1 MKDIRTQWKAL
12 AAAKEITREDIAAL
26 CLYRTLF
33 KEQQSAEAKT
43 RLHKSFA
50 PIKNEIKLAN
60 GAQPYEALV
69 AALRTIKYSHVAQWL
84 DEEDR
89 VKMLEL
95 AKETLLAGI
104 K

>member
-12 AAAKEITREDIAAL
+12 AAAKEITCEDIAAL

-33 KEQQSAEAKT
+33 NEQQSAEAKS
-43 RLHKSFA
+43 RLHKSFS

-60 GAQPYEALV
+60 GAQPYDALV

-89 VKMLEL
+89 VKMLGL
-95 AKETLLAGI
+95 AKETLLVGI